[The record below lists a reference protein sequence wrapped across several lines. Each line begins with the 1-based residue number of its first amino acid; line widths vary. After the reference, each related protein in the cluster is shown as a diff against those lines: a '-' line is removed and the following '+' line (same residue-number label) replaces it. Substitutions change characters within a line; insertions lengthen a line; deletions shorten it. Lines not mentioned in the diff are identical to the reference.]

1 MPVPPKA
8 KHPPTQA
15 PSRRVDQTSAP
26 SRRVDQT
33 SAPLRRVDRTSAVV
47 TTMLIVLTVLGVVT
61 IFWEP
66 LTALALGTPAT
77 DTVTEPR
84 APTATDGGAT
94 TSTTTTSAT
103 SNGSSASVDASGS
116 S

>member
-1 MPVPPKA
+1 MPATPKA
-8 KHPPTQA
+8 KQPPTQA
-15 PSRRVDQTSAP
+15 PPRRVDQTSA
-26 SRRVDQT
+26 
-33 SAPLRRVDRTSAVV
+33 VV
-47 TTMLIVLTVLGVVT
+47 TTTLIVLTVLGVVT

-84 APTATDGGAT
+84 GPTATDGGAPSSKS
-94 TSTTTTSAT
+94 TSPST
-103 SNGSSASVDASGS
+103 SNGPSASLDASGS

>member
-1 MPVPPKA
+1 
-8 KHPPTQA
+8 
-15 PSRRVDQTSAP
+15 
-26 SRRVDQT
+26 
-33 SAPLRRVDRTSAVV
+33 V
-47 TTMLIVLTVLGVVT
+47 TTTLIVLTVLGVVT

-84 APTATDGGAT
+84 AATATDGGAAPSPA
-94 TSTTTTSAT
+94 TSSTT
-103 SNGSSASVDASGS
+103 SNGPRASVDASGS

>member
-1 MPVPPKA
+1 MPATPKA
-8 KHPPTQA
+8 KQPPTQ
-15 PSRRVDQTSAP
+15 PPPRRVDQN
-26 SRRVDQT
+26 

-47 TTMLIVLTVLGVVT
+47 TTTLIVLTVLGVVT

-84 APTATDGGAT
+84 APTAADGGAAL
-94 TSTTTTSAT
+94 STTTTSTT
-103 SNGSSASVDASGS
+103 SNGQRASVDASGS

>member
-1 MPVPPKA
+1 MAATPKA
-8 KHPPTQA
+8 KHPPAQA
-15 PSRRVDQTSAP
+15 PP
-26 SRRVDQT
+26 
-33 SAPLRRVDRTSAVV
+33 RRVDRTSAVV
-47 TTMLIVLTVLGVVT
+47 TTTLIVLTVLGVVT

-84 APTATDGGAT
+84 AATASDGGAPASS
-94 TSTTTTSAT
+94 STASST
-103 SNGSSASVDASGS
+103 SNGPSVSLDASGS